1 MAISMTLKM
10 TSLRW
15 MVVSLWQKSPPK
27 SICELQREKLKD
39 LTFQDTWKCDPAK
52 VFRQKKCLKGNEI
65 RRDQGKSI
73 FAMLREA
80 EKWWEGRRRGDD

>member
-1 MAISMTLKM
+1 MTISMTLKM
-10 TSLRW
+10 TSLCW

-52 VFRQKKCLKGNEI
+52 VFRQKNVLKAMKSGEI
-65 RRDQGKSI
+65 T
-73 FAMLREA
+73 
-80 EKWWEGRRRGDD
+80 EKVSLPC

>member
-1 MAISMTLKM
+1 MTISMTLKM
-10 TSLRW
+10 TSLRR

-80 EKWWEGRRRGDD
+80 EKWWEREEERR